1 MKDIRTEKIISIAII
16 MNKYNYEKNDT
27 ISKRINN
34 YSFQAN
40 TTIIYNDKYIKV
52 STETRIKGVY
62 YVLFLFSNGKS
73 KVDFEFH

>member
-1 MKDIRTEKIISIAII
+1 

-40 TTIIYNDKYIKV
+40 TTIIHNDKYIKV
-52 STETRIKGVY
+52 STETSIKGVY
-62 YVLFLFSNGKS
+62 YVLFLFSNGMS
-73 KVDFEFH
+73 KVDFEFR